1 MSIPINLEDQKAL
14 VTGAGAGIGRE
25 IAIWLAKAGATVVVN
40 DLVSERAESVVKEIT
55 ESGSE
60 AFAIPAD
67 CRDDTAVDQLV
78 NQSLEIMGGLSIA
91 VNNVGMLPPNR
102 GLKSFVE

>member
-40 DLVSERAESVVKEIT
+40 DLVSERAESVVK
-55 ESGSE
+55 
-60 AFAIPAD
+60 
-67 CRDDTAVDQLV
+67 
-78 NQSLEIMGGLSIA
+78 
-91 VNNVGMLPPNR
+91 
-102 GLKSFVE
+102 